1 LGGIIGSDTQISSH
15 VAAQN
20 ATLQIIKNILN
31 YVLGILG
38 LIALIY
44 LIYNGFLI
52 LTAAGDDAQYKKG
65 LQSIKY
71 AAIAL
76 LGIGASWLI
85 VSMIFRIIALIT

>member
-1 LGGIIGSDTQISSH
+1 LGF
-15 VAAQN
+15 
-20 ATLQIIKNILN
+20 
-31 YVLGILG
+31 LG

-52 LTAAGDDAQYKKG
+52 LTAAGDDTQYKKG

-76 LGIGASWLI
+76 GGIGASWLI
-85 VSMIFRIIALIT
+85 ISLIFRIIQNLF